1 MIKIIIGVIGYYILY
16 SSYHIYENIKSPIFN
31 DGNVIKNNEGDKN
44 EQLVIPKEGKKRNS
58 INEEEEEYIN
68 KPFKN
73 VLKKDDIIDYHLYF
87 SCEEDIDIN
96 KHMQDKYLEKDE
108 RFISVYKILNGKY
121 SWNNNVDL
129 LDEKRK
135 KNSFFFFV

>member
-1 MIKIIIGVIGYYILY
+1 MM
-16 SSYHIYENIKSPIFN
+16 
-31 DGNVIKNNEGDKN
+31 
-44 EQLVIPKEGKKRNS
+44 
-58 INEEEEEYIN
+58 
-68 KPFKN
+68 N

-135 KNSFFFFV
+135 KNSFFFFFEKVHPSFDISIPKELIDQRKEGYLFAYLDLC